1 MYASFLGIFEARTK
15 EPIIC
20 ASFYVTTDR
29 DLEGQS
35 NGSECGDAPEEAYAE
50 EAERIADP
58 RLAPA
63 NMKADGEEVGTA
75 GSTTIIVFFF
85 SLPQPDFFSTHS
97 CWSLVV
103 CETMVDHCRMYTGTR
118 ISALCVCGCV
128 FFVVVILCV
137 GGSMGMGLRGIAHSG
152 VKCVFLSQVA
162 L

>member
-1 MYASFLGIFEARTK
+1 MRK
-15 EPIIC
+15 
-20 ASFYVTTDR
+20 FYVTTDR

-63 NMKADGEEVGTA
+63 NMKADGEEVGTS
-75 GSTTIIVFFF
+75 GSTTIIVFF
-85 SLPQPDFFSTHS
+85 SLPQPVFFFNTPMLELGRMRDHGR
-97 CWSLVV
+97 SLSHVHRHKDQCVV
-103 CETMVDHCRMYTGTR
+103 RV
-118 ISALCVCGCV
+118 CVCV

-137 GGSMGMGLRGIAHSG
+137 GGSMGMGLRGISHSG